1 MSDTFGDLL
10 GELAA
15 RGTDYL
21 EPGRAER
28 FLNRGYQM
36 LCEEYPFDFLK
47 KTVTAQAAPLT
58 ISDLRE
64 IVYVADA
71 TSNSELF
78 ELDERQVS
86 ELDPD
91 SNETGT
97 ASYWYLLG
105 DTLYTYPTDTA
116 ASLIVRYVRVPTEL
130 SGAADEPLVPQR
142 YRNLIVDAAYYLAL
156 KDNDEFDS
164 AAALKALY
172 DAEVLKMILRLGNR
186 SLQAPRQVA

>member
-71 TSNSELF
+71 TSAAELF
-78 ELDERQVS
+78 ELDERRVS

-91 SNETGT
+91 GTETGT
-97 ASYWYLLG
+97 AAYWYLLG

-116 ASLIVRYVRVPTEL
+116 ARLTVRYVYVPPEMTTA
-130 SGAADEPLVPQR
+130 SDEPVVPQR
-142 YRNLIVDAAYYLAL
+142 YRNLITDAAYYLAL
-156 KDNDEFDS
+156 KDNDEFD
-164 AAALKALY
+164 AAGALKGLY
-172 DAEVLKMILRLGNR
+172 DAEVLRMILRLGNR
-186 SLQAPRQVA
+186 SLQAPRQIA

>member
-1 MSDTFGDLL
+1 MSDTFADLKT
-10 GELAA
+10 ELAA

-21 EPGRAER
+21 EPGRPER

-47 KTVTAQAAPLT
+47 KTVTAQTAPLALT
-58 ISDLRE
+58 DLRE

-71 TSNSELF
+71 TSDAELF
-78 ELDERQVS
+78 ELDERRVS
-86 ELDPD
+86 YLDPD
-91 SNETGT
+91 SSETGT
-97 ASYWYLLG
+97 ATYWYLAG
-105 DTLYTYPTDTA
+105 DTLKVYPADTG
-116 ASLIVRYVRVPTEL
+116 ASLTVRYVYVPAEL
-130 SGAADEPLVPQR
+130 SAAGDEPVVPQR

-172 DAEVLKMILRLGNR
+172 DAEVFRMIVRLGNR